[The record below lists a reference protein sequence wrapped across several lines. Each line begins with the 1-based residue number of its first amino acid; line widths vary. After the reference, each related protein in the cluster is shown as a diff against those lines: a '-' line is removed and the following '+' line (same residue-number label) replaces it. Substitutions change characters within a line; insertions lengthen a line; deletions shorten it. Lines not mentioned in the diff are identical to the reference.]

1 MKQQN
6 QLLRWLAAITL
17 SVLMLVFWGCGS
29 SDPATKAPAK
39 PAGVAASAGDTQ
51 ASLTWSAAGDATSY
65 NVYYATTSGVTSAN
79 GTKVAG
85 AMSGQAITGL
95 ANGTTYYFVVTAVGA
110 HGESVVSD
118 EVSALPLPPLPAKV
132 TGAVTAGGDVQATIS
147 WNAAPNAASYNV
159 YYGTAPGVTPSNGT
173 RIAGATSGQAVT
185 GLVNGTTY
193 YFVVAA
199 ANLAGEGAP
208 SDEVSVTPLPALPG
222 KVQGLRVSGDNGQ
235 VVMAWSAVAG
245 ATSYNVYYSTTS
257 GFATTSGTK
266 GSLTAAQSL
275 AGLTQP
281 GLTVTGLTNNT
292 TYYFLVTAANIAGE
306 SVTPSS
312 QSSAKPSATAQAPA
326 KPTGVTVAPGAGSA
340 AVSWDWVPLA
350 TSYNVYCLLQNS
362 GTPTTA
368 TVISTSPNPSA
379 GSPLTITGLTPGA
392 SYWISVTAVGS
403 TGLESGGQTSPK
415 QVIPQ

>member
-1 MKQQN
+1 MKQK

-17 SVLMLVFWGCGS
+17 SVLMLVFLGCGS
-29 SDPATKAPAK
+29 SDPAAKAPAK
-39 PAGVAASAGDTQ
+39 PAGVVASAGDTQ
-51 ASLTWSAAGDATSY
+51 ASLTWGAASDVTSY
-65 NVYYATTSGVTSAN
+65 NVYYATTAGVTTTT
-79 GTKVAG
+79 GTKVTG
-85 AMSGQAITGL
+85 AASGQAITGL
-95 ANGTTYYFVVTAVGA
+95 TNGTTYYFVVTAVGA

-118 EVSALPLPPLPAKV
+118 EVTATPLPPLPAKV
-132 TGAVTAGGDVQATIS
+132 TGVAPAGGDAQATVS
-147 WNAAPNAASYNV
+147 WNAAVNAASYNV

-173 RIAGATSGQAVT
+173 KLSGLASGQAIT
-185 GLVNGTTY
+185 GLSNGTTY
-193 YFVVAA
+193 YLVVVA
-199 ANLAGEGAP
+199 ANLAGEGTP

-222 KVQGLRVSGDNGQ
+222 KVQGLRVTGDNGQ

-266 GSLTAAQSL
+266 VSLTAAQSL

-312 QSSAKPSATAQAPA
+312 QSSAKPSATAQTPA
-326 KPTGVTVAPGAGSA
+326 KPTGVTVAPGAGAA

-350 TSYNVYCLLQNS
+350 TSYNVYCLQSS
-362 GTPTTA
+362 GTPTTT
-368 TVISTSPNPSA
+368 TVISTGSKFPSA

-392 SYWISVTAVGS
+392 SYWVTVTAVGS
-403 TGLESGGQTSPK
+403 GLESGGQTSPK